1 MDWTTVIV
9 SLLSGLLSGG
19 GLAGLVFF
27 KENKRNKQLQNETM
41 ASSQWKDLYEKS
53 EAKVEAQ
60 GKKIDS
66 LYKDKERQRDQ
77 IDSLKTQKA
86 VLVVYK
92 CKMLGCALRE
102 PPFGCE
108 NTGLI
113 GTKNKEEE
121 NNE

>member
-1 MDWTTVIV
+1 MNWTTILV

-19 GLAGLVFF
+19 GLAGLFFF
-27 KENKRNKQLQNETM
+27 KENKRDRQLKNEST
-41 ASSQWKDLYEKS
+41 ASAQWKDLYEKS

-60 GKKIDS
+60 STKIDI
-66 LYKDKERQRDQ
+66 LYKEKERQRDQ

-92 CKMLGCALRE
+92 CEMLGCAQRK
-102 PPFGCE
+102 PPFGWGNNGSIE
-108 NTGLI
+108 N
-113 GTKNKEEE
+113 KNKEE